1 MGGYIVVVLKGKC
14 GGGEYM
20 YESENTVCELTG
32 EFGAD
37 YEKSEIIII
46 HHLLFNMSDDS
57 IWKMWD
63 VDQGYWGGEEGGWD
77 RG

>member
-1 MGGYIVVVLKGKC
+1 MCGGIYRC
-14 GGGEYM
+14 GAKRKVWGGEYM

-63 VDQGYWGGEEGGWD
+63 VDQGYWGGGGGGM
-77 RG
+77 R